1 MSRGI
6 AVLNRL
12 ACQPLRR
19 RLLAAAVTAVLAA
32 GAAMAWIAWMR
43 PPAPPAVVLANADP
57 AVERAVDEARVA
69 VRKSPRSAEA
79 WGHLGMVFLAHVFI
93 DEAEFCLA
101 RAARLDPQDSRWAY
115 LLAQIVVVRNPD
127 EGIPKLEHAA
137 ELAGSVPAPRL
148 KLGEVLLE
156 QGRLD
161 EAERQ
166 FQAVLAFDPDN
177 PRAELGLGRLA
188 YLRGDWQASQEH
200 LRRSAQRAPGVRATH
215 AVLAEV
221 YSRLGDLAAA
231 DEELRRANE
240 TTDELAWPDPYIEA
254 VDLLKTGL
262 EAQLNLANSLLLQR
276 RIKEATALVEET
288 VRSRPDSYA
297 AHLAYGRVLAQAG
310 NLAQA
315 EHEYREAVRLAPDVF
330 QAQVELGKFLQRQKK
345 LAEAAACFRRAA
357 QLKPQDAV
365 SYYHLGLCLRELGD
379 PTEARQAVETA
390 VRCKPDYAEAHRD
403 LGALLIQ
410 THEMAAAAEHL
421 QYALQLAPRDE
432 QARKL
437 LAQVR
442 DWTVS
447 KRKP

>member
-1 MSRGI
+1 VTGPKP
-6 AVLNRL
+6 L
-12 ACQPLRR
+12 AGQTVRRR

-32 GAAMAWIAWMR
+32 GATMGWNAWLR
-43 PPAPPAVVLANADP
+43 PPAPPAVVLANPDP
-57 AVERAVDEARVA
+57 AVERAIDEARAA

-101 RAARLDPQDSRWAY
+101 RASRLDPQDSRWAY
-115 LLAQIVVVRNPD
+115 LLAQIVVVRNPA

-177 PRAELGLGRLA
+177 PRAELGLGRVA
-188 YLRGDWQASQEH
+188 YLRGNWQASRQR
-200 LRRSAQRAPGVRATH
+200 LARSAQRAPGVRATH

-221 YSRLGDLAAA
+221 YSRLGDMTAA
-231 DEELRRANE
+231 DEELCRANE
-240 TTDELAWPDPYIEA
+240 TTDDLAWPDPYVEA

-262 EAQLNLANSLLLQR
+262 EARLNLAHSLLLQGR
-276 RIKEATALVEET
+276 VKEAITLVEET

-297 AHLAYGRVLAQAG
+297 AHLAYGRLLVQVG
-310 NLAQA
+310 NLPQA
-315 EHEYREAVRLAPDVF
+315 EYEYREAVRLAPEVF
-330 QAQVELGKFLQRQKK
+330 QAQVELGRFLQRQGK
-345 LAEAAACFRRAA
+345 LAEAAACFRRAG

-379 PTEARQAVETA
+379 PAEARQAFEMA
-390 VRCKPDYAEAHRD
+390 VRRKPDYAEAHRD
-403 LGALLIQ
+403 LGALLIRN
-410 THEMAAAAEHL
+410 HEMAAAAEHL
-421 QYALQLAPRDE
+421 QYAVQLAPGDE

-442 DWTVS
+442 EWTVS